1 MRVTVVL
8 FSYIFSFGCVCW
20 LARLRLIS
28 IKANVQAM
36 RSEFIVNG
44 GNTMRST
51 QLLISNYYDYSVNW
65 L

>member
-20 LARLRLIS
+20 LAPLRLIS

-36 RSEFIVNG
+36 RSEFIVND
-44 GNTMRST
+44 TMRST
-51 QLLISNYYDYSVNW
+51 QLLISNYYDYSVN
-65 L
+65 